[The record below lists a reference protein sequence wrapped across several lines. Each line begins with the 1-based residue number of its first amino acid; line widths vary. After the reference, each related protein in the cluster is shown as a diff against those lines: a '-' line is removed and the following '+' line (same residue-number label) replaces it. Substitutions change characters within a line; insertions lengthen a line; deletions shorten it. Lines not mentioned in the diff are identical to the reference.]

1 MNVAVVQ
8 PIFESLAIFAWC
20 VLSTVIA
27 DRPRESAA
35 PESVAAKKGERVMRT
50 LQGAVLTNNAE
61 RYVSAF
67 SEEQQAEIRPKV
79 AGVLAPAPC
88 KYQLAM
94 SFKNEVVSAS
104 SYEAQLR
111 VKVLITNRCT
121 SKYEESLEIALIT
134 IAPKAE
140 SDDGRFF
147 SKPSGDPAEQDW
159 EITKWET
166 ESVVPYDRSKDR

>member
-1 MNVAVVQ
+1 MYAVVQ
-8 PIFESLAIFAWC
+8 PIFEGLVVFAWC
-20 VLSTVIA
+20 VLSTVIT
-27 DRPRESAA
+27 DRPQESAA
-35 PESVAAKKGERVMRT
+35 PDAVAAKKGERVMRT

-67 SEEQQAEIRPKV
+67 SEEQKAEIRPKI
-79 AGVLAPAPC
+79 AGVLTTAPC

-94 SFKNEVVSAS
+94 SFKSEVVNVS

-111 VKVLITNRCT
+111 VKILITNRCAF
-121 SKYEESLEIALIT
+121 KYEESLETALVT

-140 SDDGRFF
+140 SDAGRFF
-147 SKPSGDPAEQDW
+147 SAPSGNPADQDW

-166 ESVVPYDRSKDR
+166 ESVVPYDRDKDR

>member
-1 MNVAVVQ
+1 MNAVVQ
-8 PIFESLAIFAWC
+8 PIFEGLVVFAWC
-20 VLSTVIA
+20 LLSAVIT
-27 DRPRESAA
+27 DRPQEGPTHADIA
-35 PESVAAKKGERVMRT
+35 VKKGERIMRT

-67 SEEQQAEIRPKV
+67 SEDQKDEIRPKV
-79 AGVLAPAPC
+79 AGVLTTAPC

-94 SFKNEVVSAS
+94 SFKSEVVSAS

-111 VKVLITNRCT
+111 VKILITNRCA
-121 SKYEESLEIALIT
+121 SKYEESLETALIT

-140 SDDGRFF
+140 SDEGRFF
-147 SKPSGDPAEQDW
+147 SKPSGDPADQDW